1 MTRLVIALSFLFYAL
16 SPVQAQEDVLGL
28 FGKKLTKKLSKKGSE
43 DIASLDSVD
52 FQFAIS
58 LNQSAG
64 FFDVEQKGETT
75 STLLYQLKEESDK
88 TKLELAR
95 ENLETGIGL
104 FEFNRYKM
112 AEMYV
117 LETKG
122 MLEQNGLTNEL
133 VYLRTLSNL
142 GLIYLVQGKTLA
154 AESLIAES
162 LGESEKALGKSSAAY
177 IANLNNQAKLH
188 QVLGK
193 YNEAEKE
200 FEEAMQLC
208 QSFFGEGM
216 QKAIIL
222 NNKAM
227 LLHVMGRYDEAFAQM
242 DLAMKS
248 SEVAPKK
255 FLKSGKNSFDN
266 RKFRANLATMY
277 QLSGRYQ
284 EAEQNFLAIKKVFEN
299 RGQSKNIEY
308 AGLLNQLGILYI
320 QMGKNELVR
329 DLLVESGETYR
340 KRFGD
345 QNVYFA
351 KVLNDLGNFYR
362 QTGNYEGAEK
372 QLTRAYQVRGAILE
386 PTHPDLIRTQ
396 EDLAILYWKTKRPQ
410 EAYAL
415 YKEVMSKTLDFTN
428 RYFPP
433 MSESEKG
440 KFWDITA
447 PRFQRFYNFS
457 LENKGTIPE
466 LQADFYNYHLATK
479 ALLINST
486 NKVKQAILSST
497 DVSLKTDYMLWLD
510 QKEQLAQMYGFSKEK
525 LTEQNIDLKALEQK
539 VNGMERS
546 LSEKSSLFS
555 AGYNTQPVDYTQLL
569 NLLADNEAIVDIIR
583 VRIFDQDFKEEAKYI
598 AFVLKKGSPIQTIEL
613 ENGNQLET
621 RYGKY
626 YRTAIQQRLPD
637 EYSYDQFWSRIDPAL
652 SGKKVI
658 YVSPDG
664 VYNQLNLN
672 TLQNANGEYNVS
684 RYDISIVGNAKDLID
699 IKGRTTSTQKKNA
712 FLLGFPDYA
721 TDAVPP
727 LPGTKVE
734 LEGISKMLKT
744 AKYDVT
750 MRMQKE
756 ATEKS
761 IKAVKAPMILH
772 IATHGYFLQDVK
784 GSVGS
789 VYGVDAENASN
800 NPLLRSGLILAD
812 AKGAINN
819 TASIGI
825 TNSENGILT
834 AYEAMNLDLEGTE
847 LVVMSACETGLGD
860 VKSGEGVYGL
870 QRSFL
875 VAGADALIMSLWK
888 VDDEATQLLM
898 SNFYSNWIKGGNKQ
912 KAFKQ
917 AQVQLMT
924 KYKEPYY
931 WGAFVMIGM

>member
-1 MTRLVIALSFLFYAL
+1 MPRILIALILFCFL
-16 SPVQAQEDVLGL
+16 SPVYGQDDLINL
-28 FGKKLTKKLSKKGSE
+28 FGKKLNKKLSKKGS
-43 DIASLDSVD
+43 DQVAQLDSVD

-64 FFDVEQKGETT
+64 FFDVEQKGETA

-95 ENLETGIGL
+95 ENLEIGIGL

-112 AEMYV
+112 AEAYV
-117 LETKG
+117 LETKI
-122 MLEQNGLTNEL
+122 MLEQDGLTNEL

-154 AESLIAES
+154 AESLILES
-162 LGESEKALGKSSAAY
+162 LNDSEKALGKTSAPY
-177 IANLNNQAKLH
+177 VANLNNYAKLH
-188 QVLGK
+188 QSLGK

-200 FEEAMQLC
+200 FEEAAQLC
-208 QSFFGEGM
+208 QAFFGDGM
-216 QKAIIL
+216 QRAIIL

-227 LLHVMGRYDEAFAQM
+227 LLHVMGRYDEAFGIM
-242 DLAMKS
+242 NEAMKS

-255 FLKSGKNSFDN
+255 FLKSGENSFDN

-277 QLSGRYQ
+277 QLSGRYL
-284 EAEQNFLAIKKVFEN
+284 EAEKEFVAIKKVFEN

-320 QMGKNELVR
+320 QMGKHDLVH
-329 DLLVESGETYR
+329 DLLVQSGEIYR

-372 QLTRAYQVRGAILE
+372 QLTRAYSVRQGILE
-386 PTHPDLIRTQ
+386 PSHPDYIRTQ
-396 EDLAILYWKTKRPQ
+396 EDLAILYWKTGRAQ
-410 EAYAL
+410 EAYDL
-415 YKEVMSKTLDFTN
+415 YKEVMDKTVDFIN

-433 MSESEKG
+433 MSEGEKT

-457 LENKGTIPE
+457 LENKSQIDGLTNE
-466 LQADFYNYHLATK
+466 FYNYHIATK

-486 NKVKQAILSST
+486 SKVKKAILNSK
-497 DVSLKTDYMLWLD
+497 DMSLKQDYIMWLD

-525 LTEQNIDLKALEQK
+525 LTEQDINLTQLEQK
-539 VNGMERS
+539 VNAMEKS
-546 LSEKSSLFS
+546 LSERSSLFTS
-555 AGYNTQPVDYTQLL
+555 GYSTQSVTYDQLL
-569 NLLADNEAIVDIIR
+569 SLLDDTEAIVDIVR
-583 VRIFDQDFKEEAKYI
+583 VRQFDQDFEDDAKYVV
-598 AFVLKKGSPIQTIEL
+598 FVLKKGSSIRMIEL
-613 ENGNQLET
+613 DNGNQLET

-637 EYSYDQFWSRIDPAL
+637 EYSYDQFWSRIEPAVA
-652 SGKKVI
+652 GKKRV
-658 YVSPDG
+658 YLSPDG

-672 TLQNANGEYNVS
+672 TLKNASGEFNLS
-684 RYDISIVGNAKDLID
+684 RYDMSVIGNAKDLVD
-699 IKGRTTSTQKKNA
+699 IKGRKSTETKPNA
-712 FLLGFPDYA
+712 FLLGFPDYD
-721 TDAVPP
+721 TDAVPA

-734 LEGISKMLKT
+734 LENISKVLKL
-744 AKYDVT
+744 AKYDVIIKT
-750 MRMQKE
+750 QKE
-756 ATEKS
+756 ANERNIKS
-761 IKAVKAPMILH
+761 LRGPMILH
-772 IATHGYFLQDVK
+772 IATHGYFLQDIE

-812 AKGAINN
+812 AKGAI
-819 TASIGI
+819 
-825 TNSENGILT
+825 TNSAHVDISNQENGILT
-834 AYEAMNLDLEGTE
+834 AYEAMSLDLEGTN

-875 VAGADALIMSLWK
+875 VAGAEAMIMSLWK

-898 SNFYSNWIKGGNKQ
+898 SGFYTNWIKSGNKQ

-917 AQVQLMT
+917 AQLQLMT

-931 WGAFVMIGM
+931 WGAFVMIGL

>member
-1 MTRLVIALSFLFYAL
+1 LTYSYG
-16 SPVQAQEDVLGL
+16 QEDLLGR
-28 FGKKLTKKLSKKGSE
+28 FGKKLTKKLTEKGSNQV
-43 DIASLDSVD
+43 ASLDSVD

-64 FFDVEQKGETT
+64 FFDVEQKGETGA
-75 STLLYQLKEESDK
+75 TLLYQLKEESDK

-95 ENLETGIGL
+95 ENLEAGIGL
-104 FEFNRYKM
+104 FEYNRYKM
-112 AEMYV
+112 AELYV
-117 LETKG
+117 LETKA
-122 MLEQNGLTNEL
+122 MLEQDGLTNEL
-133 VYLRTLSNL
+133 VYLRTISNL
-142 GLIYLVQGKTLA
+142 GLIYLVQGKVLA
-154 AESLIAES
+154 AESLIIES
-162 LGESEKALGKSSAAY
+162 LSDSEKALGKNSAAY
-177 IANLNNQAKLH
+177 VANLNNYAKLH
-188 QVLGK
+188 QSLGK

-200 FEEAMQLC
+200 FNEALQLC
-208 QSFFGEGM
+208 EAFFGDGM

-227 LLHVMGRYDEAFAQM
+227 LLHVMGRYEEAFEQM
-242 DLAMKS
+242 HLAMKS

-255 FLKSGKNSFDN
+255 FLKSGENSFDN

-277 QLSGRYQ
+277 QLSGRYE

-329 DLLVESGETYR
+329 DLLVQSGETYR

-372 QLTRAYQVRGAILE
+372 QLTRAYEVRGAILE
-386 PTHPDLIRTQ
+386 PLHPDYIRTQ
-396 EDLAILYWKTKRPQ
+396 EDLAILYWKTNRPE
-410 EAYAL
+410 EAYKL
-415 YKEVMSKTLDFTN
+415 YKEVMDKTVDFTN

-433 MSESEKG
+433 MSEAEKT

-457 LENKGTIPE
+457 LENKGTIKTLE
-466 LQADFYNYHLATK
+466 TDFYNYHIATK

-486 NKVKQAILSST
+486 NKVKQAILSSSDAT
-497 DVSLKTDYMLWLD
+497 LKRDYINWLD

-525 LTEQNIDLKALEQK
+525 LEEQK
-539 VNGMERS
+539 INLSELERQVNAMERS
-546 LSEKSSLFS
+546 LSEKSSLFT
-555 AGYNTQPVDYTQLL
+555 AGYSAKQTDYSELL
-569 NLLADNEAIVDIIR
+569 NLLGDNEAIVDIVR
-583 VRIFDQDFKEEAKYI
+583 VRVFDQDFKDEVKYV
-598 AFVLKKGSPIQTIEL
+598 AFVLKKGSGVQVIEL
-613 ENGNQLET
+613 DNGSQLET
-621 RYGKY
+621 RYVKY

-637 EYSYDQFWSRIDPAL
+637 EYSYNQFWSRIEPAVA
-652 SGKKVI
+652 GKKVL

-664 VYNQLNLN
+664 VYSQLNLN
-672 TLQNANGEYNVS
+672 TLKNDKGEYNVNK
-684 RYDISIVGNAKDLID
+684 YDIAIVGNAKDLID
-699 IKGRTTSTQKKNA
+699 IKARKSQTGAKSA

-734 LEGISKMLKT
+734 LENITKVLKSANYT
-744 AKYDVT
+744 IT
-750 MRMQKE
+750 QRMQKE

-761 IKAVKAPMILH
+761 IKSIKAPMIVH
-772 IATHGYFLQDVK
+772 IATHGYFLPDVK
-784 GSVGS
+784 GAQGS

-812 AKGAINN
+812 AKGAIGKSPSDI
-819 TASIGI
+819 AG
-825 TNSENGILT
+825 SENGILT
-834 AYEAMNLDLEGTE
+834 AYEAMNLDLEGTD
-847 LVVMSACETGLGD
+847 LVIMSACETGLGD

-917 AQVQLMT
+917 AQVQLMA

-931 WGAFVMIGM
+931 WGAFVMIGL

>member
-1 MTRLVIALSFLFYAL
+1 MIIRLCSLLFLFSLTSAY
-16 SPVQAQEDVLGL
+16 AQEDLLGR
-28 FGKKLTKKLSKKGSE
+28 FGKKLTKKLTNKGSE
-43 DIASLDSVD
+43 QVASLDSVD

-64 FFDVEQKGETT
+64 FFDVEQKGETGA
-75 STLLYQLKEESDK
+75 TLLYQLKDESDK

-112 AEMYV
+112 AELYV

-122 MLEQNGLTNEL
+122 MLEQDGLTNEL
-133 VYLRTLSNL
+133 VYLRTISNL
-142 GLIYLVQGKTLA
+142 GLIYLVQGKVLA
-154 AESLIAES
+154 AESLIVES
-162 LGESEKALGKSSAAY
+162 LRDSEKALGKTSAAY
-177 IANLNNQAKLH
+177 VANLNNYAKLH
-188 QVLGK
+188 QSLGK

-200 FEEAMQLC
+200 FNEALQLC
-208 QSFFGEGM
+208 EAFFGDGM

-227 LLHVMGRYDEAFAQM
+227 LLHVMGRYEEAFDQM
-242 DLAMKS
+242 HLAMKS

-255 FLKSGKNSFDN
+255 FLKSGENSFDN

-277 QLSGRYQ
+277 QLSGRFE
-284 EAEQNFLAIKKVFEN
+284 EAEENFLAIKKVFEN

-320 QMGKNELVR
+320 QMGKHELVR
-329 DLLVESGETYR
+329 DLLVQSGETYR

-372 QLTRAYQVRGAILE
+372 QLTRAYEVRGNILE
-386 PTHPDLIRTQ
+386 SLHPDYIRTQ
-396 EDLAILYWKTKRPQ
+396 EDLAILYWKTNRPE
-410 EAYAL
+410 EAYKL
-415 YKEVMSKTLDFTN
+415 YKEVMDKTVDFTN

-433 MSESEKG
+433 MSEAEKT
-440 KFWDITA
+440 KFWDVTA

-457 LENKGTIPE
+457 LENKGAIKALET
-466 LQADFYNYHLATK
+466 DFYNYHIATK

-486 NKVKQAILSST
+486 SKVKQAILNSS
-497 DVSLKTDYMLWLD
+497 DAALKRDYINWLD

-525 LTEQNIDLKALEQK
+525 LEEQNINLSELERQ
-539 VNGMERS
+539 VNAMERT

-555 AGYNTQPVDYTQLL
+555 DGYTSKQTDYKELI
-569 NLLADNEAIVDIIR
+569 NLLDDNEAIVDIVR
-583 VRIFDQDFKEEAKYI
+583 VRLFDQDFKEEAKYV
-598 AFVLKKGSPIQTIEL
+598 AFVLKKGSGIQVIEL

-626 YRTAIQQRLPD
+626 YRTAIQQKLPD
-637 EYSYDQFWSRIDPAL
+637 EYSYNQFWSRIDPAVA
-652 SGKKVI
+652 GKKVLYI
-658 YVSPDG
+658 SPDG

-672 TLQNANGEYNVS
+672 TLKNEKGEFNLNK
-684 RYDISIVGNAKDLID
+684 YDIAIVGNAKDLID
-699 IKGRTTSTQKKNA
+699 IKARQPQAGTKSA

-734 LEGISKMLKT
+734 LENVAKALKAANYNIT
-744 AKYDVT
+744 Q
-750 MRMQKE
+750 RMQKE
-756 ATEKS
+756 ATELSIKS
-761 IKAVKAPMILH
+761 IKAPQVVH

-784 GSVGS
+784 GAKGS

-819 TASIGI
+819 NPSLDMSG
-825 TNSENGILT
+825 SENGILT
-834 AYEAMNLDLEGTE
+834 AYEAMNLDLEGTD
-847 LVVMSACETGLGD
+847 LVIMSACETGLGD

-898 SNFYSNWIKGGNKQ
+898 SNFYTNWIKGSNKQ

-917 AQVQLMT
+917 AQVQLMA

-931 WGAFVMIGM
+931 WGAFVMIGL

>member
-1 MTRLVIALSFLFYAL
+1 MKRFTAFLLLTILFNQ
-16 SPVQAQEDVLGL
+16 VRAQEDVFGA
-28 FGKKLTKKLSKKGSE
+28 FGKKLTKKLSQKGSTQV
-43 DIASLDSVD
+43 ASLDSVD

-58 LNQSAG
+58 LDQSAG

-75 STLLYQLKEESDK
+75 STLLYQLKDESDK

-104 FEFNRYKM
+104 FEYNRYKM

-117 LETKG
+117 LETKT
-122 MLEQNGLTNEL
+122 MMETEGLTNEI

-142 GLIYLVQGKTLA
+142 GLIYLVQGKTLS
-154 AESLIAES
+154 AESLIVES
-162 LGESEKALGKSSAAY
+162 LIESEKTLGKASAAY
-177 IANLNNQAKLH
+177 IANLNNFAKLH
-188 QVLGK
+188 QSLGK

-200 FEEAMQLC
+200 FNEALQLC

-227 LLHVMGRYDEAFAQM
+227 LLHVMGRYDEAFELMNQ
-242 DLAMKS
+242 AMKS

-255 FLKSGKNSFDN
+255 FLKGGKNSFDN

-277 QLSGRYQ
+277 QLSGRYE

-320 QMGKNELVR
+320 QMGKNELVH
-329 DLLVESGETYR
+329 DLLLQSGEIYR

-372 QLTRAYQVRGAILE
+372 QLTRAYKVRGEILE
-386 PTHPDLIRTQ
+386 PLHPDYIHTQ
-396 EDLAILYWKTKRPQ
+396 EDLAILYWKTNRPQ

-415 YKEVMSKTLDFTN
+415 YKDVMDKTVDFTN

-433 MSESEKG
+433 MSEAEKT
-440 KFWDITA
+440 KFWDITS
-447 PRFQRFYNFS
+447 PRFQRFFNFS
-457 LENKGTIPE
+457 MENMGSITA
-466 LQADFYNYHLATK
+466 LQSDFYNYHIATK

-486 NKVKQAILSST
+486 NKVKQAILNSS
-497 DVSLKTDYMLWLD
+497 DAALKVDYMQWLD

-525 LTEQNIDLKALEQK
+525 LAEQNINLKEIEQK
-539 VNGMERS
+539 VNTMERS
-546 LSEKSSLFS
+546 LSERSSLFT
-555 AGYNTQPVDYTQLL
+555 AGYTSHQVTYEQIIDVL
-569 NLLADNEAIVDIIR
+569 NDNEAVVDIVR
-583 VRIFDQDFKEEAKYI
+583 VRGFDQNFNDKAKYV
-598 AFVLKKGSPIQTIEL
+598 AFVLKKGSGIQVIEL
-613 ENGNQLET
+613 DNGSQLET

-637 EYSYDQFWSRIDPAL
+637 EYSYEQFWSRIDPAL
-652 SGKKVI
+652 TGKKI
-658 YVSPDG
+658 LYVSPDG

-672 TLQNANGEYNVS
+672 TLKNDKDIYNVN

-699 IKGRTTSTQKKNA
+699 IKTRKPGNTAKNA

-734 LEGISKMLKT
+734 LDNISKVLK
-744 AKYDVT
+744 AARYDVT
-750 MRMQKE
+750 TRMQKE

-761 IKAVKAPMILH
+761 IKSIKAPMVVH
-772 IATHGYFLQDVK
+772 IATHGYFLQDVAA
-784 GSVGS
+784 SEGS
-789 VYGVDAENASN
+789 VYGVNAENASN

-812 AKGAINN
+812 AEGAVNQEKAIDV
-819 TASIGI
+819 S
-825 TNSENGILT
+825 NSENGILT
-834 AYEAMNLDLEGTE
+834 AYEAMNLDLEGTN
-847 LVVMSACETGLGD
+847 LVIMSACETGLGD

-898 SNFYSNWIKGGNKQ
+898 SNFYTNWIKSGNKQ
-912 KAFKQ
+912 QAFKQ
-917 AQVQLMT
+917 AQVQLLT

>member
-1 MTRLVIALSFLFYAL
+1 MIRLFIAFFFLAF
-16 SPVQAQEDVLGL
+16 VQFQAHGQDVLDM
-28 FGKKLTKKLSKKGSE
+28 FGKKLSKKISNKGSE
-43 DIASLDSVD
+43 KVASLDSVD

-64 FFDVEQKGETT
+64 FFDVEQKGETA
-75 STLLYQLKEESDK
+75 STLLYQLKDESDK

-117 LETKG
+117 LDTKA
-122 MLEQNGLTNEL
+122 MLENNGLTNEL

-154 AESLIAES
+154 AESLILES
-162 LGESEKALGKSSAAY
+162 LMESEKALGKSSAAY
-177 IANLNNQAKLH
+177 IANLNNYAKLH
-188 QVLGK
+188 QSLGK

-200 FEEAMQLC
+200 FDEALQLC

-216 QKAIIL
+216 QQAIIL

-227 LLHVMGRYDEAFAQM
+227 LLHVMGRYEDAFALM
-242 DLAMKS
+242 NLAMKS

-255 FLKSGKNSFDN
+255 FLKSGENSFDN

-277 QLSGRYQ
+277 QLSGRYE

-329 DLLVESGETYR
+329 DLLVQSGEIYR

-372 QLTRAYQVRGAILE
+372 QLTRAYEVRGVILE
-386 PTHPDLIRTQ
+386 PLHPDYIRTQ
-396 EDLAILYWKTKRPQ
+396 EDLAILYWKTNRPK
-410 EAYAL
+410 EAYDL
-415 YKEVMSKTLDFTN
+415 YKEVMTKTIDFTN

-433 MSESEKG
+433 MSEAEKS
-440 KFWDITA
+440 KFWDVTA

-457 LENKGTIPE
+457 MENHAAIPA
-466 LQADFYNYHLATK
+466 LQTDFYNYHIATK

-486 NKVKQAILSST
+486 NKVKQAILNSS
-497 DVSLKTDYMLWLD
+497 DAALKRDYIQWLD

-525 LTEQNIDLKALEQK
+525 LKEQNINLGELERQ
-539 VNGMERS
+539 VNAMERA
-546 LSEKSSLFS
+546 LSERSSIFT
-555 AGYNTQPVDYTQLL
+555 AGYTAQPITHNQLL
-569 NLLADNEAIVDIIR
+569 DLLNENEAIVDIVR
-583 VRIFDQDFKEEAKYI
+583 VRLFDQDFKDESKYVV
-598 AFVLKKGSPIQTIEL
+598 FVLTKGKGIQVIEL

-621 RYGKY
+621 RYSKY

-637 EYSYDQFWSRIDPAL
+637 EYSYQQFWSRIEPAL
-652 SGKKVI
+652 AGKRVL

-672 TLQNANGEYNVS
+672 TLVNGKGEYNVN
-684 RYDISIVGNAKDLID
+684 RYDMAILGNAKDLID
-699 IKGRTTSTQKKNA
+699 IKSRKASAGSKSA
-712 FLLGFPDYA
+712 FLLGYPDYA

-727 LPGTKVE
+727 LSGTKVE
-734 LEGISKMLKT
+734 LENISKVLKT
-744 AKYDVT
+744 ASYNVT
-750 MRMQKE
+750 QRMQKE

-761 IKAVKAPMILH
+761 IKTIKAPTVVH
-772 IATHGYFLQDVK
+772 IATHGYFLQDVQGAK
-784 GSVGS
+784 GS
-789 VYGVDAENASN
+789 VYGIDAENASN

-812 AKGAINN
+812 SKIAMTKAESVDISNE
-819 TASIGI
+819 
-825 TNSENGILT
+825 ENGVLT
-834 AYEAMNLDLEGTE
+834 AYEAMNLDLEGTD
-847 LVVMSACETGLGD
+847 LVIMSACETGLGD

-898 SNFYSNWIKGGNKQ
+898 SNFYTQWVKTGNKQ

-917 AQVQLMT
+917 AQVQLMA

-931 WGAFVMIGM
+931 WGAFVMIGL

>member
-1 MTRLVIALSFLFYAL
+1 MIRFFLVFLLFSFA
-16 SPVQAQEDVLGL
+16 SDACAQDVLDL
-28 FGKKLTKKLSKKGSE
+28 FGKKISKKLSKKGSE
-43 DIASLDSVD
+43 QVANLDSVD

-64 FFDVEQKGETT
+64 FFDVEQKGETGA
-75 STLLYQLKEESDK
+75 TLLYQLKEESDK

-95 ENLETGIGL
+95 ENLETGINL

-112 AEMYV
+112 AELYV

-122 MLEQNGLTNEL
+122 MLEKEGLTNEL
-133 VYLRTLSNL
+133 VYLRTISNL
-142 GLIYLVQGKTLA
+142 GLIYLVQGKVLA
-154 AESLIAES
+154 AESLIVGS
-162 LGESEKALGKSSAAY
+162 LSDSEKALGKSSAAY
-177 IANLNNQAKLH
+177 IANLNNYAKLH
-188 QVLGK
+188 QSLGK

-200 FEEAMQLC
+200 FNEALQLC
-208 QSFFGEGM
+208 ESFFGEGM

-227 LLHVMGRYDEAFAQM
+227 LLHVMGRYEEAFDQM
-242 DLAMKS
+242 HLAMKS

-255 FLKSGKNSFDN
+255 FLKSGENSFDN

-277 QLSGRYQ
+277 QLSGRYE

-320 QMGKNELVR
+320 QMGKYELVH
-329 DLLVESGETYR
+329 DLLVQSGETYR

-372 QLTRAYQVRGAILE
+372 QLTRAYEVRSKILD
-386 PTHPDLIRTQ
+386 PQHPDYIRTE
-396 EDLAILYWKTKRPQ
+396 EDLAILYWKTNRPE
-410 EAYAL
+410 EAYKL
-415 YKEVMSKTLDFTN
+415 YKEAMDKTVDFIN

-433 MSESEKG
+433 MSEAEKT

-457 LENKGTIPE
+457 LENMENVKALKT
-466 LQADFYNYHLATK
+466 DFYNYHIATK

-486 NKVKQAILSST
+486 NKVKQAILNSSDT
-497 DVSLKTDYMLWLD
+497 ALKMDYIHWLD

-525 LTEQNIDLKALEQK
+525 LEEQNINLAELERQ
-539 VNGMERS
+539 VNTMERS
-546 LSEKSSLFS
+546 LSEKSSLFTS
-555 AGYNTQPVDYTQLL
+555 GYASKQTDYKELI
-569 NLLADNEAIVDIIR
+569 NLLGVNEAIVDIVR
-583 VRIFDQDFKEEAKYI
+583 VRLFDQDFKDEAKYVV
-598 AFVLKKGSPIQTIEL
+598 FVLEKEGDIQVVELDNGS
-613 ENGNQLET
+613 QLET

-626 YRTAIQQRLPD
+626 YRTAIQQHLPD
-637 EYSYDQFWSRIDPAL
+637 EYSYNQFWSRIDPL
-652 SGKKVI
+652 LVGKKVL

-672 TLQNANGEYNVS
+672 TLKNDKGEFNIN
-684 RYDISIVGNAKDLID
+684 RYDIAIVGNAKDLKD
-699 IKGRTTSTQKKNA
+699 IKTRNPQIGTKSA

-727 LPGTKVE
+727 LPGTRVE
-734 LEGISKMLKT
+734 LENIAKVLK
-744 AKYDVT
+744 AANYKVT
-750 MRMQKE
+750 QRMQKE
-756 ATEKS
+756 ATEQSIKS
-761 IKAVKAPMILH
+761 IKAPTIVH

-784 GSVGS
+784 GAHGS

-812 AKGAINN
+812 AKEAI
-819 TASIGI
+819 TDTKAVDI
-825 TNSENGILT
+825 THSENGILT
-834 AYEAMNLDLEGTE
+834 AYEAMNLDLEGTD
-847 LVVMSACETGLGD
+847 LVIMSACETGLGD

-898 SNFYSNWIKGGNKQ
+898 SHFYSNWVKGGNKE

-917 AQVQLMT
+917 AQVQLMA

-931 WGAFVMIGM
+931 WGAFVMIGL

>member
-1 MTRLVIALSFLFYAL
+1 MITRICTFLLLFFITSSYGQDDL
-16 SPVQAQEDVLGL
+16 LGM
-28 FGKKLTKKLSKKGSE
+28 FGKKLTKKLTEKGSE
-43 DIASLDSVD
+43 QVASLDSVD

-64 FFDVEQKGETT
+64 FFDVEQKGETGA
-75 STLLYQLKEESDK
+75 SLLYQLKEESDK

-95 ENLETGIGL
+95 ENLKTGIGL

-112 AEMYV
+112 AELYV
-117 LETKG
+117 LETKA
-122 MLEQNGLTNEL
+122 MLEQDGLTDEL
-133 VYLRTLSNL
+133 VYLRTISNL
-142 GLIYLVQGKTLA
+142 GLIYLVQGKVLA
-154 AESLIAES
+154 AESLIVES
-162 LGESEKALGKSSAAY
+162 LAESEKALGKNSAAY
-177 IANLNNQAKLH
+177 VANLNNYAKLH
-188 QVLGK
+188 QSLGK

-200 FEEAMQLC
+200 FNEALQLC
-208 QSFFGEGM
+208 ESFFGDGM

-227 LLHVMGRYDEAFAQM
+227 LLHVMGRYEEAFDQM
-242 DLAMKS
+242 NLAMKS

-255 FLKSGKNSFDN
+255 FLRSGENSFDN

-277 QLSGRYQ
+277 QLSGRFE

-320 QMGKNELVR
+320 QMGKHELVR
-329 DLLVESGETYR
+329 DLLVQSGETYR

-362 QTGNYEGAEK
+362 ETGKYEDAEK
-372 QLTRAYQVRGAILE
+372 QLTRAYEVRKNILE
-386 PTHPDLIRTQ
+386 PLHPDYIRTQ
-396 EDLAILYWKTKRPQ
+396 EDLAILYWKTNRGE
-410 EAYAL
+410 EAYRL
-415 YKEVMSKTLDFTN
+415 YKEVMDKTVDFTN

-433 MSESEKG
+433 MSEAEKT

-457 LENKGTIPE
+457 LENKGSIKALET
-466 LQADFYNYHLATK
+466 DFYNYHIATK

-486 NKVKQAILSST
+486 NKVKHAILNSS
-497 DVSLKTDYMLWLD
+497 DEALKQDYINWLD

-525 LTEQNIDLKALEQK
+525 LKEQNINLEELERQ
-539 VNGMERS
+539 VNAMERS
-546 LSEKSSLFS
+546 LSEKSSLFT
-555 AGYNTQPVDYTQLL
+555 AGYASRQTDYSELI
-569 NLLADNEAIVDIIR
+569 NLLGANEAIVDIVR
-583 VRIFDQDFKEEAKYI
+583 VRLFDQNFKDEVKYV
-598 AFVLKKGSPIQTIEL
+598 AFVLKKESGIQVIEL
-613 ENGNQLET
+613 DNGSQLET

-637 EYSYDQFWSRIDPAL
+637 EYSYNQFWGRIDPAVA
-652 SGKKVI
+652 GKKVL

-672 TLQNANGEYNVS
+672 TLINDKGEYNVS
-684 RYDISIVGNAKDLID
+684 KYDIAILGNAKDLID
-699 IKGRTTSTQKKNA
+699 IKARKPKTGSKNA

-721 TDAVPP
+721 TDAVSP

-734 LEGISKMLKT
+734 LDNISKILK
-744 AKYDVT
+744 AANYNVT
-750 MRMQKE
+750 QRMQKE

-761 IKAVKAPMILH
+761 IKSIKAPMIVH
-772 IATHGYFLQDVK
+772 IATHGYFLQDTK
-784 GSVGS
+784 GSHGS
-789 VYGVDAENASN
+789 VYGVNAENASN

-812 AKGAINN
+812 AKGAISNN
-819 TASIGI
+819 PSDISG
-825 TNSENGILT
+825 SENGILT
-834 AYEAMNLDLEGTE
+834 AYEAMNLDLEGTD
-847 LVVMSACETGLGD
+847 LVIMSACETGLGD

-931 WGAFVMIGM
+931 WGAFVMIGL

>member
-1 MTRLVIALSFLFYAL
+1 VNRSLIVFILSIFSISA
-16 SPVQAQEDVLGL
+16 SAQEDVLGM

-43 DIASLDSVD
+43 QVASLDSVD

-75 STLLYQLKEESDK
+75 STLLYQLKGEADK

-112 AEMYV
+112 AEVYV

-122 MLEQNGLTNEL
+122 MLEQEGLTNEL

-154 AESLIAES
+154 AESLILES
-162 LGESEKALGKSSAAY
+162 LTDSEKALGKTSAAY
-177 IANLNNQAKLH
+177 IANLNNYAKLH
-188 QVLGK
+188 QALGK

-200 FEEAMQLC
+200 FDEALQLGI
-208 QSFFGEGM
+208 SFFGEGM
-216 QKAIIL
+216 QQAIML

-227 LLHVMGRYDEAFAQM
+227 LLHVMGRYEDAFKLMGEAMRNA
-242 DLAMKS
+242 
-248 SEVAPKK
+248 EIGPKK
-255 FLKSGKNSFDN
+255 FLKSGANSFDN

-277 QLSGRYQ
+277 QLSGRFE
-284 EAEQNFLAIKKVFEN
+284 EAEKNFLEIKKVFEN
-299 RGQSKNIEY
+299 RGQSKNIKY

-320 QMGKNELVR
+320 QMGKNDLVR
-329 DLLVESGETYR
+329 DLLLQSGEIYR

-345 QNVYFA
+345 KNVYFA

-362 QTGNYEGAEK
+362 QTGNFEGAEK
-372 QLTRAYQVRGAILE
+372 QLTRAYEVRKEILE
-386 PTHPDLIRTQ
+386 SSHPDYIRTQ
-396 EDLAILYWKTKRPQ
+396 EDLAILYWKTGRAT
-410 EAYAL
+410 EAYDL
-415 YKEVMSKTLDFTN
+415 YKQVMDKTIDFTN

-433 MSESEKG
+433 MSEAEKT

-457 LENKGTIPE
+457 LENGKTINSLTPE
-466 LQADFYNYHLATK
+466 FYTYHVATK

-486 NKVKQAILSST
+486 SKVKKAILSSN
-497 DVSLKTDYMLWLD
+497 DVALKSDYMLWLD
-510 QKEQLAQMYGFSKEK
+510 QKEQLAQMYGYSKEK
-525 LTEQNIDLKALEQK
+525 LTEQNINLAELEQK
-539 VNGMERS
+539 VNAMERS
-546 LSEKSSLFS
+546 LSERSSIFTS
-555 AGYNTQPVDYTQLL
+555 GYSTQTVTNEQLIG
-569 NLLADNEAIVDIIR
+569 LLDDTEAIVDIVR
-583 VRIFDQDFKEEAKYI
+583 VRLFDQDFKEEVKYV
-598 AFVLKKGSPIQTIEL
+598 AFILKKGSAIEMVQL

-626 YRTAIQQRLPD
+626 YRTAIQQKVDD
-637 EYSYDQFWSRIDPAL
+637 EYSYNQFWSKIEPAL
-652 SGKKVI
+652 VGKKTV
-658 YVSPDG
+658 YLSPDG
-664 VYNQLNLN
+664 VYNQINVNTLKNAKVEYNLN
-672 TLQNANGEYNVS
+672 RYNMAV
-684 RYDISIVGNAKDLID
+684 IGNAKDLIG
-699 IKGRTTSTQKKNA
+699 IKGRKAQTTKPNA

-721 TDAVPP
+721 TNDVPP

-734 LEGISKMLKT
+734 LDNISKMLKA

-750 MRMQKE
+750 VRMQKE
-756 ATEKS
+756 ASEKS
-761 IKAVKAPMILH
+761 IKSVKAPMILH
-772 IATHGYFLQDVK
+772 IATHGYFLQDIE

-819 TASIGI
+819 TGAVDI

-834 AYEAMNLDLEGTE
+834 AYEAMNLDLEGTN
-847 LVVMSACETGLGD
+847 LVIMSACETGLGD

-898 SNFYSNWIKGGNKQ
+898 SSFYSNWIKSGNKQ
-912 KAFKQ
+912 NAFKQ
-917 AQVQLMT
+917 AQVQLMA

-931 WGAFVMIGM
+931 WGAFVMIGL

>member
-1 MTRLVIALSFLFYAL
+1 MIRILITFIFFISTVHCYGQQDLF
-16 SPVQAQEDVLGL
+16 GK
-28 FGKKLTKKLSKKGSE
+28 FGKKLTSKLTKKGSE
-43 DIASLDSVD
+43 QVASLDSVD

-64 FFDVEQKGETT
+64 FFDVEQKGETA
-75 STLLYQLKEESDK
+75 STLLYQLKDESDK
-88 TKLELAR
+88 TKVELAR

-112 AEMYV
+112 AEIYV
-117 LETKG
+117 LETKT
-122 MLEQNGLTNEL
+122 MLEADGLTNEL

-142 GLIYLVQGKTLA
+142 GLIYLVQGKTLS
-154 AESLIAES
+154 AESLIVES
-162 LGESEKALGKSSAAY
+162 LQESEKTLGKNSAAY
-177 IANLNNQAKLH
+177 IANLNNYAKLH
-188 QVLGK
+188 QNLGK

-200 FEEAMQLC
+200 FEEALQLC
-208 QSFFGEGM
+208 QSFFGDGM
-216 QKAIIL
+216 QRAIIL

-227 LLHVMGRYDEAFAQM
+227 LLHVMGRYDEAFDIMNQ
-242 DLAMKS
+242 AMKS

-255 FLKSGKNSFDN
+255 FLKSGENSFDN

-277 QLSGRYQ
+277 QLSGRFE
-284 EAEQNFLAIKKVFEN
+284 EAEENFLAIKKVFEN

-320 QMGKNELVR
+320 QMGKYDQVR
-329 DLLVESGETYR
+329 DLLVQSGETYR

-372 QLTRAYQVRGAILE
+372 QLTRAYAVRGEILE
-386 PTHPDLIRTQ
+386 PLHPDYINTQ
-396 EDLAILYWKTKRPQ
+396 EDLAILYWKTNRPK
-410 EAYAL
+410 EAYTL
-415 YKEVMSKTLDFTN
+415 YKEVMDKTVDFTN

-433 MSESEKG
+433 MSEAEKT

-457 LENKGTIPE
+457 LENIGTIPE
-466 LQADFYNYHLATK
+466 LKNDFYNYHIATK

-486 NKVKQAILSST
+486 NKVKQAILNSS
-497 DVSLKTDYMLWLD
+497 DAVLKRDYVLWLD

-525 LTEQNIDLKALEQK
+525 LEEQKINLKELEQK
-539 VNGMERS
+539 VNSMERS
-546 LSEKSSLFS
+546 LSERSSLFTSGYS
-555 AGYNTQPVDYTQLL
+555 AQPVSYDQLL
-569 NLLADNEAIVDIIR
+569 SLLSDNEAIVDIVR
-583 VRIFDQDFKEEAKYI
+583 VRLFDQEFKDEAKYI
-598 AFVLKKGSPIQTIEL
+598 AFVLTKGKDIKVVEL
-613 ENGNQLET
+613 SNGNQLET

-626 YRTAIQQRLPD
+626 YRTAIKQRLPD
-637 EYSYDQFWSRIDPAL
+637 EYSYAQFWSRIEPAVA
-652 SGKKVI
+652 GKKVL

-672 TLQNANGEYNVS
+672 TLKNENGVYNVN
-684 RYDISIVGNAKDLID
+684 RYDISIVGNAKDLIE
-699 IKGRTTSTQKKNA
+699 IKGRKTRAASKTA

-734 LEGISKMLKT
+734 LENVARVLKA
-744 AKYDVT
+744 AKYNVT
-750 MRMQKE
+750 QRMQKE

-761 IKAVKAPMILH
+761 IKSIKAPMILH
-772 IATHGYFLQDVK
+772 IATHGYFLED
-784 GSVGS
+784 SEASHGS
-789 VYGVDAENASN
+789 VYGVNAENASN
-800 NPLLRSGLILAD
+800 NPLLRSGLVLAD
-812 AKGAINN
+812 AKGAITN
-819 TASIGI
+819 TESVDI
-825 TNSENGILT
+825 THSENGILT

-847 LVVMSACETGLGD
+847 LVIMSACETGLGD

-888 VDDEATQLLM
+888 VDDDATQLLM
-898 SNFYSNWIKGGNKQ
+898 SNFYANWIKSGDKQ

-924 KYKEPYY
+924 KYNEPYF

>member
-1 MTRLVIALSFLFYAL
+1 MITRICTFILLLSLTY
-16 SPVQAQEDVLGL
+16 SYGQEDLLGR
-28 FGKKLTKKLSKKGSE
+28 FGKKLTKKLTEKGSNQV
-43 DIASLDSVD
+43 ASLDSVD

-64 FFDVEQKGETT
+64 FFDVEQKGETGA
-75 STLLYQLKEESDK
+75 TLLYQLKEESDK

-104 FEFNRYKM
+104 FEYNRYKM
-112 AEMYV
+112 AELYV
-117 LETKG
+117 LETKA
-122 MLEQNGLTNEL
+122 MLEQDGLTNEL
-133 VYLRTLSNL
+133 VYLRTISNL
-142 GLIYLVQGKTLA
+142 GLIYLVQGKVLA
-154 AESLIAES
+154 AESLITES
-162 LGESEKALGKSSAAY
+162 LSDSEKALGKNSAAY
-177 IANLNNQAKLH
+177 VANLNNYAKLH
-188 QVLGK
+188 QSLGK

-200 FEEAMQLC
+200 FNEALQLC
-208 QSFFGEGM
+208 EAFFGDGM

-227 LLHVMGRYDEAFAQM
+227 LLHVMGRYEEAFEQM
-242 DLAMKS
+242 HLAMKS

-255 FLKSGKNSFDN
+255 FLKSGENSFDN

-277 QLSGRYQ
+277 QLSGRYE

-329 DLLVESGETYR
+329 DLLVQSGETYR

-372 QLTRAYQVRGAILE
+372 QLTRAYEVRGAILE
-386 PTHPDLIRTQ
+386 PLHPDYIRTQ
-396 EDLAILYWKTKRPQ
+396 EDLAILYWKTNRPE
-410 EAYAL
+410 EAYKL
-415 YKEVMSKTLDFTN
+415 YKEVMDKTVDFTN

-433 MSESEKG
+433 MSEAEKT
-440 KFWDITA
+440 KFWDVTA

-457 LENKGTIPE
+457 LENKGAIKALET
-466 LQADFYNYHLATK
+466 DFYNYHIATK

-486 NKVKQAILSST
+486 NKVKQAILNSSDAT
-497 DVSLKTDYMLWLD
+497 LKRDYINWLD

-525 LTEQNIDLKALEQK
+525 LNEQNINLPELERQ
-539 VNGMERS
+539 VNAMERS
-546 LSEKSSLFS
+546 LSEKSSLFT
-555 AGYNTQPVDYTQLL
+555 AGYSAKQTDYSELL
-569 NLLADNEAIVDIIR
+569 NLLGDNEAIVDIVR
-583 VRIFDQDFKEEAKYI
+583 VRVFDQDFKDEVKYV
-598 AFVLKKGSPIQTIEL
+598 AFVLKKGSGVQVIEL
-613 ENGNQLET
+613 DNGTQLET
-621 RYGKY
+621 RYVKY

-637 EYSYDQFWSRIDPAL
+637 EYSYNQFWSRIEPAVA
-652 SGKKVI
+652 GKKVL

-664 VYNQLNLN
+664 VYSQLNLN
-672 TLQNANGEYNVS
+672 TLKNDKGEYNVNK
-684 RYDISIVGNAKDLID
+684 YDIAIVGNAKDLID
-699 IKGRTTSTQKKNA
+699 IKARKSQAGAKSA

-734 LEGISKMLKT
+734 LENIAKVLKSANYT
-744 AKYDVT
+744 IT
-750 MRMQKE
+750 QRMQKE

-761 IKAVKAPMILH
+761 IKSIKAPMIVH

-784 GSVGS
+784 SSQGS

-812 AKGAINN
+812 AKGAINKSPSDISGN
-819 TASIGI
+819 
-825 TNSENGILT
+825 ENGILT
-834 AYEAMNLDLEGTE
+834 AYEAMNLDLEGTD
-847 LVVMSACETGLGD
+847 LVIMSACETGLGD

-898 SNFYSNWIKGGNKQ
+898 SNFYSNWIKGSNKQ

-917 AQVQLMT
+917 AQVQLMA

-931 WGAFVMIGM
+931 WGAFVMIGL

>member
-1 MTRLVIALSFLFYAL
+1 MITRICTFLLLFFITCSYGQDDL
-16 SPVQAQEDVLGL
+16 LGM
-28 FGKKLTKKLSKKGSE
+28 FGKKLTKKLTEKGSE
-43 DIASLDSVD
+43 QVASLDSVD

-64 FFDVEQKGETT
+64 FFDVEQKGETGA
-75 STLLYQLKEESDK
+75 SLLYQLKEESDK
-88 TKLELAR
+88 NKLELAR
-95 ENLETGIGL
+95 ENLKTGIGL

-112 AEMYV
+112 AELYV
-117 LETKG
+117 LETKA
-122 MLEQNGLTNEL
+122 MLEQDGLTDEL

-142 GLIYLVQGKTLA
+142 GLIYLVQGKVLA
-154 AESLIAES
+154 AESLIVES
-162 LGESEKALGKSSAAY
+162 LAESEKALGKNSAAY
-177 IANLNNQAKLH
+177 VANLNNYAKLH
-188 QVLGK
+188 QSLGK

-200 FEEAMQLC
+200 FNEALQLC
-208 QSFFGEGM
+208 ESFFGDGM

-227 LLHVMGRYDEAFAQM
+227 LLHVMGRYEEAFDQM
-242 DLAMKS
+242 HLAMKS

-255 FLKSGKNSFDN
+255 FLRSGENSFDN

-277 QLSGRYQ
+277 QLSGRFE

-320 QMGKNELVR
+320 QMGKHELVR
-329 DLLVESGETYR
+329 DLLVQSGETYR

-362 QTGNYEGAEK
+362 ETGKYEDAEK
-372 QLTRAYQVRGAILE
+372 QLTRAYEVRKNILE
-386 PTHPDLIRTQ
+386 PLHPDYIRTQ
-396 EDLAILYWKTKRPQ
+396 EDLAILYWKTNRGE
-410 EAYAL
+410 EAYRL
-415 YKEVMSKTLDFTN
+415 YKEVMDKTVDFTN

-433 MSESEKG
+433 MSEAEKT

-457 LENKGTIPE
+457 LENKGSIKALET
-466 LQADFYNYHLATK
+466 DFYNYHIATK

-486 NKVKQAILSST
+486 NKVKHAILNSS
-497 DVSLKTDYMLWLD
+497 DEVLKQDYINWLD

-525 LTEQNIDLKALEQK
+525 LKEQNINLEELERQ
-539 VNGMERS
+539 VNAMERS
-546 LSEKSSLFS
+546 LSEKSSLFT
-555 AGYNTQPVDYTQLL
+555 AGYASRQTDYSELI
-569 NLLADNEAIVDIIR
+569 NLLGANEAIVDIVR
-583 VRIFDQDFKEEAKYI
+583 VRLFDQNFKDEVKYV
-598 AFVLKKGSPIQTIEL
+598 AFVLKKESGIQVIEL
-613 ENGNQLET
+613 DNGSQLET

-637 EYSYDQFWSRIDPAL
+637 EYSYNQFWSRIDPAVA
-652 SGKKVI
+652 GKKVL

-672 TLQNANGEYNVS
+672 TLINDKGEYNVS
-684 RYDISIVGNAKDLID
+684 KYDIAILGNAKDLID
-699 IKGRTTSTQKKNA
+699 IKARKPKTGSKNA

-721 TDAVPP
+721 TDAVSP

-734 LEGISKMLKT
+734 LDNISKILK
-744 AKYDVT
+744 AANYNVT
-750 MRMQKE
+750 QRMQKE

-761 IKAVKAPMILH
+761 IKSIKAPMIVH
-772 IATHGYFLQDVK
+772 IATHGYFLQDTK
-784 GSVGS
+784 GSHGS
-789 VYGVDAENASN
+789 VYGVNAENASN

-819 TASIGI
+819 NPSDISG
-825 TNSENGILT
+825 SENGILT
-834 AYEAMNLDLEGTE
+834 AYEAMNLDLEGTD
-847 LVVMSACETGLGD
+847 LVIMSACETGLGD

-888 VDDEATQLLM
+888 VDDEATHLLM

-931 WGAFVMIGM
+931 WGAFVMIGL

>member
-1 MTRLVIALSFLFYAL
+1 MITRICTFILLLSLTY
-16 SPVQAQEDVLGL
+16 SYGQEDLLGR
-28 FGKKLTKKLSKKGSE
+28 FGKKLTKKLTEKGSNQV
-43 DIASLDSVD
+43 ASLDSVD

-58 LNQSAG
+58 LNQTAG
-64 FFDVEQKGETT
+64 FFDVEQKGETGA
-75 STLLYQLKEESDK
+75 TLLYQLKEESDK

-104 FEFNRYKM
+104 FEYNRYKM
-112 AEMYV
+112 AELYV
-117 LETKG
+117 LETKA
-122 MLEQNGLTNEL
+122 MLEQDGLTNEL
-133 VYLRTLSNL
+133 VYLRTISNL
-142 GLIYLVQGKTLA
+142 GLIYLVQGKVLA
-154 AESLIAES
+154 AESLITES
-162 LGESEKALGKSSAAY
+162 LSDSEKALGKNSAAY
-177 IANLNNQAKLH
+177 VANLNNYAKLH
-188 QVLGK
+188 QSLGK

-200 FEEAMQLC
+200 FNEALQLC
-208 QSFFGEGM
+208 EAFFGDGM

-227 LLHVMGRYDEAFAQM
+227 LLHVMGRYEEAFEQM
-242 DLAMKS
+242 HLAMKS

-255 FLKSGKNSFDN
+255 FLKSGENSFDN

-277 QLSGRYQ
+277 QLSGRYE

-329 DLLVESGETYR
+329 DLLVQSGETYR

-372 QLTRAYQVRGAILE
+372 QLTRAYEVRGAILE
-386 PTHPDLIRTQ
+386 PLHPDYIRTQ
-396 EDLAILYWKTKRPQ
+396 EDLAILYWKTNRPE
-410 EAYAL
+410 EAYKL
-415 YKEVMSKTLDFTN
+415 YKEVMDKTVDFTN

-433 MSESEKG
+433 MSEAEKT
-440 KFWDITA
+440 KFWDVTA

-457 LENKGTIPE
+457 LENKGAIKALET
-466 LQADFYNYHLATK
+466 DFYNYHITTK

-486 NKVKQAILSST
+486 NKVKQAILNSSDAT
-497 DVSLKTDYMLWLD
+497 LKRDYINWLD

-525 LTEQNIDLKALEQK
+525 LNEQNINLPELERQ
-539 VNGMERS
+539 VNAMERS
-546 LSEKSSLFS
+546 LSEKSSLFT
-555 AGYNTQPVDYTQLL
+555 AGYSAKQTDYSELL
-569 NLLADNEAIVDIIR
+569 NLLGDNEAIVDIVR
-583 VRIFDQDFKEEAKYI
+583 VRVFDQDFKDEVKYV
-598 AFVLKKGSPIQTIEL
+598 AFVLKKGSGVQVIEL
-613 ENGNQLET
+613 DNGTQLET
-621 RYGKY
+621 RYVKY

-637 EYSYDQFWSRIDPAL
+637 EYSYNQFWSRIEPAVA
-652 SGKKVI
+652 GKKVL

-664 VYNQLNLN
+664 VYSQLNLN
-672 TLQNANGEYNVS
+672 TLKNDKGEYNVNK
-684 RYDISIVGNAKDLID
+684 YDIAIVGNAKDLID
-699 IKGRTTSTQKKNA
+699 IKARKSQTGAKSA

-734 LEGISKMLKT
+734 LENITKVLKSANYT
-744 AKYDVT
+744 IT
-750 MRMQKE
+750 QRMQKE

-761 IKAVKAPMILH
+761 IKSIKAPMIVH

-784 GSVGS
+784 SSQGS

-812 AKGAINN
+812 AKGAINKSPSDISGN
-819 TASIGI
+819 
-825 TNSENGILT
+825 ENGILT
-834 AYEAMNLDLEGTE
+834 AYEAMNLDLEGTD
-847 LVVMSACETGLGD
+847 LVIMSACETGLGD

-917 AQVQLMT
+917 AQVQLMA

-931 WGAFVMIGM
+931 WGAFVMIGL

>member
-1 MTRLVIALSFLFYAL
+1 MITRICTFLLLFFITSSYGQDDL
-16 SPVQAQEDVLGL
+16 LGM
-28 FGKKLTKKLSKKGSE
+28 FGKKLTKKLTEKGSE
-43 DIASLDSVD
+43 QVASLDSVD

-64 FFDVEQKGETT
+64 FFDVEQKGETGA
-75 STLLYQLKEESDK
+75 SLLYQLKEESDK

-95 ENLETGIGL
+95 ENLKTGIGL

-112 AEMYV
+112 AELYV
-117 LETKG
+117 LETKA
-122 MLEQNGLTNEL
+122 MLEQDGLTDEL
-133 VYLRTLSNL
+133 VYLRTISNL
-142 GLIYLVQGKTLA
+142 GLIYLVQGKVLA
-154 AESLIAES
+154 AESLIVES
-162 LGESEKALGKSSAAY
+162 LAESEKALGKNSAAY
-177 IANLNNQAKLH
+177 VANLNNYAKLH
-188 QVLGK
+188 QSLGK

-200 FEEAMQLC
+200 FNEALQLC
-208 QSFFGEGM
+208 ESFFGDGM

-227 LLHVMGRYDEAFAQM
+227 LLHVMGRYEEAFDQM
-242 DLAMKS
+242 HLAMKS

-255 FLKSGKNSFDN
+255 FLRSGENSFDN

-277 QLSGRYQ
+277 QLSGRFE

-320 QMGKNELVR
+320 QMGKHELVR
-329 DLLVESGETYR
+329 DLLVQSGETYR

-362 QTGNYEGAEK
+362 ETGKYEDAEK
-372 QLTRAYQVRGAILE
+372 QLTRAYEVRKNILE
-386 PTHPDLIRTQ
+386 PLHPDYIRTQ
-396 EDLAILYWKTKRPQ
+396 EDLAILYWKTNRGE
-410 EAYAL
+410 EAYRL
-415 YKEVMSKTLDFTN
+415 YKEVMDKTVDFTN

-433 MSESEKG
+433 MSEAEKT

-457 LENKGTIPE
+457 LENKGSIKALET
-466 LQADFYNYHLATK
+466 DFNNYHIATK

-486 NKVKQAILSST
+486 NKVKHAILNSS
-497 DVSLKTDYMLWLD
+497 DEALKQDYINWLD

-525 LTEQNIDLKALEQK
+525 LKEQNINLEELERQ
-539 VNGMERS
+539 VNAMERS
-546 LSEKSSLFS
+546 LSEKSSLFT
-555 AGYNTQPVDYTQLL
+555 AGYASRQTDYSELI
-569 NLLADNEAIVDIIR
+569 NLLGANEAIVDIVR
-583 VRIFDQDFKEEAKYI
+583 VRLFDQNFKDEVKYV
-598 AFVLKKGSPIQTIEL
+598 AFVLKKESGIQVIEL
-613 ENGNQLET
+613 DNGSQLET

-637 EYSYDQFWSRIDPAL
+637 EYSYNQFWGRIDPAVA
-652 SGKKVI
+652 GKKVL

-672 TLQNANGEYNVS
+672 TLINDKGEYNVS
-684 RYDISIVGNAKDLID
+684 KYDIAILGNAKDLID
-699 IKGRTTSTQKKNA
+699 IKARKPKTGSKNA

-721 TDAVPP
+721 TDAVSP

-734 LEGISKMLKT
+734 LDNISKILK
-744 AKYDVT
+744 AANYNVT
-750 MRMQKE
+750 QRMQKE

-761 IKAVKAPMILH
+761 IKSIKAPMIVH
-772 IATHGYFLQDVK
+772 IATHGYFLQDTK
-784 GSVGS
+784 GSHGS
-789 VYGVDAENASN
+789 VYGVNAENASN

-812 AKGAINN
+812 AKGAISNN
-819 TASIGI
+819 PSDISG
-825 TNSENGILT
+825 SENGILT
-834 AYEAMNLDLEGTE
+834 AYEAMNLDLEGTD
-847 LVVMSACETGLGD
+847 LVIMSACETGLGD

-931 WGAFVMIGM
+931 WGAFVMIGL

>member
-1 MTRLVIALSFLFYAL
+1 MITRICTFLLLFFITSSYGQDDL
-16 SPVQAQEDVLGL
+16 LGM
-28 FGKKLTKKLSKKGSE
+28 FGKKLTKKLTEKGSE
-43 DIASLDSVD
+43 QVASLDSVD

-64 FFDVEQKGETT
+64 FFDVEQKGETGA
-75 STLLYQLKEESDK
+75 SLLYQLKEESDK

-95 ENLETGIGL
+95 ENLKTGIGL

-112 AEMYV
+112 AELYV
-117 LETKG
+117 LETKA
-122 MLEQNGLTNEL
+122 MLEQDGLTDEL
-133 VYLRTLSNL
+133 VYLRTISNL
-142 GLIYLVQGKTLA
+142 GLIYLVQGKVLA
-154 AESLIAES
+154 AESLIVES
-162 LGESEKALGKSSAAY
+162 LAESEKALGKNSAAY
-177 IANLNNQAKLH
+177 VANLNNYAKLH
-188 QVLGK
+188 QSLGK

-200 FEEAMQLC
+200 FNEALQLC
-208 QSFFGEGM
+208 ESFFGDGM

-227 LLHVMGRYDEAFAQM
+227 LLHVMGRYEEAFDQM
-242 DLAMKS
+242 HLAMKS

-255 FLKSGKNSFDN
+255 FLRSGENSFDN

-277 QLSGRYQ
+277 QLSGRFE

-320 QMGKNELVR
+320 QMGKHELVR
-329 DLLVESGETYR
+329 DLLVQSGETYR

-362 QTGNYEGAEK
+362 ETGKYEDAEK
-372 QLTRAYQVRGAILE
+372 QLTRAYEVRKNILE
-386 PTHPDLIRTQ
+386 PLHPDYIRTQ
-396 EDLAILYWKTKRPQ
+396 EDLAILYWKTNRGE
-410 EAYAL
+410 EAYRL
-415 YKEVMSKTLDFTN
+415 YKEVMDKTVDFTN

-433 MSESEKG
+433 MSEAEKT

-457 LENKGTIPE
+457 LENKGSIKALET
-466 LQADFYNYHLATK
+466 DFYNYHIATK

-486 NKVKQAILSST
+486 NKVKHAILNSS
-497 DVSLKTDYMLWLD
+497 DEALKQDYINWLD

-525 LTEQNIDLKALEQK
+525 LKEQNINLEELERQ
-539 VNGMERS
+539 VNAMERS
-546 LSEKSSLFS
+546 LSEKSSLFT
-555 AGYNTQPVDYTQLL
+555 AGYASRQTDYSELI
-569 NLLADNEAIVDIIR
+569 NLLGANEAIVDIVR
-583 VRIFDQDFKEEAKYI
+583 VRLFDQNFKDEVKYV
-598 AFVLKKGSPIQTIEL
+598 AFVLKKESGIQVIEL
-613 ENGNQLET
+613 DNGSQLET

-637 EYSYDQFWSRIDPAL
+637 EYSYNQFWGRIDPAVA
-652 SGKKVI
+652 GKKVL

-672 TLQNANGEYNVS
+672 TLINDKGEYNVS
-684 RYDISIVGNAKDLID
+684 KYDIAILGNAKDLID
-699 IKGRTTSTQKKNA
+699 IKARKPKTGSKNA

-721 TDAVPP
+721 TDAVSP

-734 LEGISKMLKT
+734 LDNISKILK
-744 AKYDVT
+744 AANYNVT
-750 MRMQKE
+750 QRMQKE

-761 IKAVKAPMILH
+761 IKSIKAPMIVH
-772 IATHGYFLQDVK
+772 IATHGYFLQDTK
-784 GSVGS
+784 GSHGS
-789 VYGVDAENASN
+789 VYGVNAENASN

-812 AKGAINN
+812 AKGAISNN
-819 TASIGI
+819 PSDISG
-825 TNSENGILT
+825 SENGILT
-834 AYEAMNLDLEGTE
+834 AYEAMNLDLEGTD
-847 LVVMSACETGLGD
+847 LVIMSACETGLGD

-931 WGAFVMIGM
+931 WGAFVMIGL

>member
-1 MTRLVIALSFLFYAL
+1 MIRFSLLFLFFSLTNYVYA
-16 SPVQAQEDVLGL
+16 QDVLDL
-28 FGKKLTKKLSKKGSE
+28 FGKKLSKKLSKKGSE
-43 DIASLDSVD
+43 QVASLDSVD

-64 FFDVEQKGETT
+64 FFDVEQKGET
-75 STLLYQLKEESDK
+75 SSKLLYQLKDEADK

-95 ENLETGIGL
+95 ENLETGISL
-104 FEFNRYKM
+104 FGFNRYKM
-112 AEMYV
+112 AELYV

-122 MLEQNGLTNEL
+122 VLEKEGLTNEL
-133 VYLRTLSNL
+133 VYLRTISNL
-142 GLIYLVQGKTLA
+142 GLIYLVQGKALA
-154 AESLIAES
+154 AESLIVES
-162 LGESEKALGKSSAAY
+162 LSDSEKALGKSSAAY
-177 IANLNNQAKLH
+177 IANLNNYAKLH
-188 QVLGK
+188 QSLGK

-200 FEEAMQLC
+200 FTEALQLC
-208 QSFFGEGM
+208 ESFFGDGM

-227 LLHVMGRYDEAFAQM
+227 LLHVMGRYEEAFDQM
-242 DLAMKS
+242 NLAMKS

-255 FLKSGKNSFDN
+255 FLKSGENSFDN

-277 QLSGRYQ
+277 QLSGRFE

-320 QMGKNELVR
+320 QMGKNDLVH
-329 DLLVESGETYR
+329 DLLVQSGEIYR

-362 QTGNYEGAEK
+362 QTGKYEDAEK
-372 QLTRAYQVRGAILE
+372 QLTRAYEVRGNILE
-386 PTHPDLIRTQ
+386 HQHPDFVRTE
-396 EDLAILYWKTKRPQ
+396 EDLAILYWKTNRPE
-410 EAYAL
+410 EAYKL
-415 YKEVMSKTLDFTN
+415 YKEVMDKTIDFIN

-433 MSESEKG
+433 MSEAEKT

-457 LENKGTIPE
+457 LENMGTVKA
-466 LQADFYNYHLATK
+466 LKADFYNYHIATK

-486 NKVKQAILSST
+486 NKVKQAILSSS
-497 DVSLKTDYMLWLD
+497 DAALKTDYINWLD

-525 LTEQNIDLKALEQK
+525 LAEQNINLPEMERQ
-539 VNGMERS
+539 VNTMERS
-546 LSEKSSLFS
+546 LSERSSLFT
-555 AGYNTQPVDYTQLL
+555 AGYASKQTDHQELT
-569 NLLADNEAIVDIIR
+569 NLLGDNEAIVDIVR
-583 VRIFDQDFKEEAKYI
+583 VRLFDQDFKDDAKYV
-598 AFVLKKGSPIQTIEL
+598 AFVLKKTGDLQVVEL
-613 ENGNQLET
+613 DNGTQLET

-626 YRTAIQQRLPD
+626 YRTAIQQRVPD
-637 EYSYDQFWSRIDPAL
+637 EYSYDQFWGRIDPL
-652 SGKKVI
+652 LTGKKVLYI
-658 YVSPDG
+658 SPDG
-664 VYNQLNLN
+664 VYSQINLN
-672 TLQNANGEYNVS
+672 TLKNEKGEFNIN
-684 RYDISIVGNAKDLID
+684 RYDIAILGNAKDLID
-699 IKGRTTSTQKKNA
+699 IKARKPHAGAKNA

-734 LEGISKMLKT
+734 LENISRVLKS
-744 AKYDVT
+744 ANYSVT
-750 MRMQKE
+750 QRMQKE

-761 IKAVKAPMILH
+761 IKAIKAPMIVH

-784 GSVGS
+784 GAHGS
-789 VYGVDAENASN
+789 VYGVDAENASH

-812 AKGAINN
+812 AKGAIND
-819 TASIGI
+819 TKAVDI
-825 TNSENGILT
+825 THSENGILT
-834 AYEAMNLDLEGTE
+834 AYEAMNLDLEGTD
-847 LVVMSACETGLGD
+847 LVIMSACETGLGD

-870 QRSFL
+870 QRAFQ
-875 VAGADALIMSLWK
+875 VAGAHALIMSLWK

-898 SNFYSNWIKGGNKQ
+898 SSFYTNWIKSGNKQ

-917 AQVQLMT
+917 AQVQLLA